1 MLTELWGALQANP
14 ILAGGIG
21 TVAFGS
27 LMYVVRSVPRW
38 ISAAASRML
47 TVELTLN
54 SQSGLYRELLETLS
68 QYRVRWL
75 SRNFTTNM
83 DGQIVAGYGQS
94 IAVYRGRPVL
104 FSRRLLEGKMRLDEE
119 LKLTLFSRDPKVLS
133 SLIEEAHRPVG
144 RDQIQVYMGGAT
156 GYWRHATTKRKRSLG
171 TVFTNDAVKQ
181 AVVAKIDWF
190 LANEDWYLRRGIP
203 YKLVILLHGEP
214 GTGKTSLV
222 YGIASHY
229 SRSLCSI
236 GSIVSVDSLLQ
247 QAPRDSF
254 VVIED
259 IDMLTVSREEQEAKG
274 GPTPAASGTTQASRP
289 PNEQADGDELN
300 ALQALI
306 NTLDGIGTPHGLILF
321 VTTNYR
327 DRLDSALIRPGRVD
341 CDIEIGRLD
350 REQTE
355 AMFVAF
361 YGEAERPAIERYTR
375 SAEFR
380 PHTGADLQ
388 VLFMTEGAE
397 RAVECLT
404 TGERRVA
411 GDNVISMGDSHGHV
425 SRHLR
430 PEGSRPNAV
439 SGRTQTDGN
448 LARHAA
454 G

>member
-38 ISAAASRML
+38 IGAAASRML

-54 SQSGLYRELLETLS
+54 SQSGLYRELLAVLS
-68 QYRVRWL
+68 QYRIPWL
-75 SRNFTTNM
+75 SRNFTTDMN
-83 DGQIVAGYGQS
+83 GRIVAGYGQS
-94 IAVYRGRPVL
+94 IAVYRGRPVV
-104 FSRRLLEGKMRLDEE
+104 FRRNLIKDKFVLEEQLN
-119 LKLTLFSRDPKVLS
+119 LTLVSRDPQVLTA
-133 SLIEEAHRPVG
+133 LIEEARKPVG
-144 RDQIQVYMGGAT
+144 GNRIQVYVGGAA
-156 GYWRHATTKRKRSLG
+156 GYWCHATTKRKRSLD

-181 AVVAKIDWF
+181 NVVAKIDWF

-229 SRSLCSI
+229 SRSLCSV
-236 GSIVSVDSLLQ
+236 GSIVSVDRLLQ

-259 IDMLTVSREEQEAKG
+259 IDMLTVSREEAKAANGRPTSAANAAPQAAAPPNQEA
-274 GPTPAASGTTQASRP
+274 
-289 PNEQADGDELN
+289 ADGHELN

-306 NTLDGIGTPHGLILF
+306 NALDGIGTPHGLILF
-321 VTTNYR
+321 ITTNYR
-327 DRLDSALIRPGRVD
+327 DRLDAALIRPGRVD
-341 CDIEIGRLD
+341 CDIEVGRLD

-361 YGEAERPAIERYTR
+361 YGEAAIEGYTR
-375 SAEFR
+375 SAAFR

-397 RAVECLT
+397 RAVDCLT

-411 GDNVISMGDSHGHV
+411 GDNVVSMGESHGHV

-430 PEGSRPNAV
+430 PEGSRQNAV
-439 SGRTQTDGN
+439 PGRTQADGS